1 MTLGNITFGFFVV
14 SLSLFISQLYLYF
27 RSKRNIDFL
36 YATLF
41 FLCGT
46 VFLFGQYQL
55 IHNFSVQSVVL
66 WDKFQNI
73 GIFGYLYTLPL
84 FSTTVLRKKIN
95 RDIKI
100 SLAVVT
106 AIILGLI
113 IFTNLILT
121 NQVTT
126 YVTVV
131 RAGRGILF
139 VPCIILL
146 VFVTSYLYI
155 QIIKTSGTKV
165 IKPVKY
171 VPNYTPLIVG
181 IGIGLFCGVLDLI
194 GILRGKPTIT
204 GATWPFISVGIFIVS
219 SSFAWTFLS
228 KFSTFFGALSESQL
242 NHEKLIERYNK
253 NFFEFVQLIAKTIDA
268 KDHYTA
274 GHSLRV
280 RDYAV
285 KIATT
290 LNLSQTDIT
299 ILEQAALLHDI
310 GKIAT
315 PDGILN
321 KKAPLTKEERQYI
334 NMHPVVAREIL
345 STVSDFED
353 ILDIIYHHHER
364 IDGKGYPKGLK
375 RDQIPLLARIIAV
388 ADTYDAM
395 LSERPYRSA
404 KTKEE
409 ALEELIRVKG
419 SQLDQEIVDKFI
431 EVIAA

>member
-1 MTLGNITFGFFVV
+1 MGIGEITFGFFVI
-14 SLSLFISQLYLYF
+14 SLALVMSQLYLYF
-27 RSKRNIDFL
+27 RSKRNVDFL
-36 YATLF
+36 YASLF

-46 VFLFGQYQL
+46 IFLFGQFQL
-55 IHNFSVQSVVL
+55 IHNFSAQSVIF

-73 GIFGYLYTLPL
+73 GTFGYLYTLPL
-84 FSTTVLRKKIN
+84 FSATVLRKKIS

-100 SLAVVT
+100 TLAVLTV
-106 AIILGLI
+106 IIFGLVL
-113 IFTNLILT
+113 FTNLILT
-121 NQVTT
+121 DQVTT
-126 YVTVV
+126 YLTVT

-139 VPCIILL
+139 VPLIMLL
-146 VFVTSYLYI
+146 IFVTSYLYI
-155 QIIKTSGTKV
+155 QIIKTSRTKT
-165 IKPVKY
+165 IKPVEY

-181 IGIGLFCGVLDLI
+181 ISIALFCGVLDLI

-204 GATWPFISVGIFIVS
+204 GATWPFVSVGIFIVS
-219 SSFAWTFLS
+219 ISFIWTFLS
-228 KFSTFFGALSESQL
+228 KFSTFFGALSESQS

-280 RDYAV
+280 RNYAI

-290 LNLSQTDIT
+290 LNLSHADIT

-404 KTKEE
+404 KTKDE
-409 ALEELIRVKG
+409 AIDELIRVKG
-419 SQLDQEIVDKFI
+419 SQLDQEIVDRFI
-431 EVIAA
+431 EVVAA